1 MAAQDA
7 LLDWLE
13 NEFYGKPT
21 GGDAIKQAPELTN
34 EQAYR
39 LRQELVKRRVAKG
52 DAHIGYKI
60 AGGWSGVVAEK
71 EEPRGEPVVGPLM
84 RSGLVAHG
92 GTFAYAGAA
101 RVFVEAEVAVMLR
114 HDLKGPATLPQV
126 LAAVDGYFAGIEI
139 VPAGSGPRA
148 SSQHRILGSKFTGGV
163 VVGSQLTPARGLDI
177 SLEGAMISINGVPR
191 AAATAMNVMGSPL
204 IAMQE
209 VANRLAV
216 YGEYLKAGMIVITG
230 TITGTTDV
238 RPGDL
243 VEASFTRL
251 GKASVRITD

>member
-1 MAAQDA
+1 MDNNA

-21 GGDAIKQAPELTN
+21 GGDAIKLAPDLTN

-52 DAHIGYKI
+52 DPHVGYKI
-60 AGGWSGVVAEK
+60 AGGWSGIVAEK
-71 EEPRGEPVVGPLM
+71 EEPRGEPVVGPIM
-84 RSGLVAHG
+84 RSAHG
-92 GTFAYAGAA
+92 GTFSYAGAA
-101 RVFVEAEVAVMLR
+101 RVFVEAEVAVMLK

-163 VVGSQLTPARGLDI
+163 VVGPQLTPAQGMDI
-177 SLEGAMISINGVPR
+177 SLEGAMVSINGVPR

-204 IAMQE
+204 IALQE

-230 TITGTTDV
+230 TITGMTDV
-238 RPGDL
+238 RPGDV